1 MGYQQEKPTQTAGEK
16 GVVTGVALL
25 AAAESAQYPFMGQC
39 AWNLGTLR
47 VSSLGHFHAC
57 FSLSPLHPRPTHPV
71 LYGHPKP
78 NIA

>member
-16 GVVTGVALL
+16 GVVTGMALL
-25 AAAESAQYPFMGQC
+25 AAAESAQYPFMEQC

-47 VSSLGHFHAC
+47 VSSLGLFHVC
-57 FSLSPLHPRPTHPV
+57 FFSSPLHPCPTHLV

-78 NIA
+78 NIE